1 MLPSNLPNLPNLP
14 MTCTRS
20 VPALLGLSAALSL
33 GATAAAADA
42 DAPRSGAEVYALV
55 CTTCHEAGVA
65 GAPKRGDVKAW
76 KPLIAEGQ
84 KALSREA
91 IRGVRGM
98 PAKGGRLDLR
108 ELEVRRAVVYMAN
121 AAGANWAEPAR

>member
-1 MLPSNLPNLPNLP
+1 

-20 VPALLGLSAALSL
+20 VSALLGLSAALSL
-33 GATAAAADA
+33 AATPAVAEE
-42 DAPRSGAEVYALV
+42 PRSGAEVYALV

-65 GAPKRGDVKAW
+65 GAPKRGDVKVW

-84 KALSREA
+84 NALSRQA

-108 ELEVRRAVVYMAN
+108 ELEVRRAVAYMAN